1 MKYICNLVNT
11 EDNKRKNDAK
21 INKLEVNIADDIDT
35 KIGPEPVFKNEKWT
49 NVFNV

>member
-21 INKLEVNIADDIDT
+21 INKLEVNIADDIDRECESFSVNL
-35 KIGPEPVFKNEKWT
+35 IFKYN
-49 NVFNV
+49 

>member
-35 KIGPEPVFKNEKWT
+35 SDACRTCCCI
-49 NVFNV
+49 